1 MKKNSFVEGTFIATF
16 AIIIVKVLGV
26 LYVIPFYRI
35 IGESGGSLYSYAY
48 NVYNLFLNIST
59 AGIPVAISKIFFFI
73 IHYYFKNIR
82 FSIIDF
88 NTCLKYNFL

>member
-48 NVYNLFLNIST
+48 NVYNLFLNISKQNDT
-59 AGIPVAISKIFFFI
+59 HGSCITRSTHLVPSL
-73 IHYYFKNIR
+73 
-82 FSIIDF
+82 
-88 NTCLKYNFL
+88 T

>member
-59 AGIPVAISKIFFFI
+59 AV
-73 IHYYFKNIR
+73 YLLQLVR
-82 FSIIDF
+82 
-88 NTCLKYNFL
+88 L